1 MKKIAFLLILS
12 ILTLSFVGCKKDEA
26 DNTVIIVYDVDGN
39 GTIEGESQQE
49 IEIGASASTVVA
61 VADPG
66 WIFIGWDDGYAYP
79 SRTDTNVTVNM
90 TYVAIFAED
99 GSEEGDDSFE
109 DIPDD
114 APEISEGD
122 NGTGSEVVE

>member
-1 MKKIAFLLILS
+1 MLILS

-66 WIFIGWDDGYAYP
+66 WIFIGWDDGYEYP
-79 SRTDTNVTVNM
+79 SRTDTDVTVNM

-114 APEISEGD
+114 APE
-122 NGTGSEVVE
+122 GSETDNVTEPESKE